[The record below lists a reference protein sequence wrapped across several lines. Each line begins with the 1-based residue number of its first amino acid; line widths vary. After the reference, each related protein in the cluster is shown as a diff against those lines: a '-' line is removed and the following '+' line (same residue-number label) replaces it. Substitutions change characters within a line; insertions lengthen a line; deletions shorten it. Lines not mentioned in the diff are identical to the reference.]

1 MDGIRSVTGSRRFA
15 RGTMDRAEIDAARPE
30 PLTPGKPMA
39 LARARMAQTGQWHD
53 RQSMGRRW
61 PIGCVAL
68 EITQRCNLDCT
79 LCYLSDHS
87 EAVKDIPLAEVLRR
101 IDAIRAHYGPRTEV
115 QVTGGDPTLRDRAE
129 LVRIIRHVR
138 RAGMQ
143 PNLFTN
149 GIRATRDLLTELA
162 AAGLADVAFHVDT
175 TQERKGY
182 PDEASLNAIRMEYL
196 DRARGLGL
204 RVVFNTT
211 VHDGNLA
218 QIPDVVRFLV
228 EHAAEVS
235 LASFQLQAATGRGVA
250 GGTEGLVSIP
260 GVAAQIQR
268 GASARINFDTPLA
281 GHGDCNRHALTL
293 VAGGAVL
300 DLYDDPKLLATVL
313 AETADLKLERM
324 TRLGATLAFLRR
336 VVTRPALARVLVPA
350 AWRKLRQFRGPIWA
364 ARGRVHRLA
373 FFLHNFMDA
382 ESLCRE
388 RIGACVFTVQTAEG
402 PISMCLHNAK
412 RDAFILK
419 PLEVAG
425 AGWWDPLTGQTNA
438 AGVMPAEPRLT
449 IKNARGR
456 RRLEIRHQAPE
467 TGARVQ

>member
-1 MDGIRSVTGSRRFA
+1 
-15 RGTMDRAEIDAARPE
+15 
-30 PLTPGKPMA
+30 MA
-39 LARARMAQTGQWHD
+39 LARERMAWTGQWHD

-61 PIGCVAL
+61 TIGCVAL

-87 EAVKDIPLAEVLRR
+87 EAVKDIPLAEVFRR

-129 LVRIIRHVR
+129 LVAIIGRVR
-138 RAGMQ
+138 EAGMQ

-175 TQERKGY
+175 TQQRKGY
-182 PDEASLNAIRMEYL
+182 PDEASLNAVRMEYL

-218 QIPDVVRFLV
+218 QIPDVVAFLV
-228 EHAAEVS
+228 DHAAEVS

-250 GGTEGLVSIP
+250 GGTDGLISIQ

-268 GASARINFDTPLA
+268 GAGARINFDTPVA

-293 VAGGAVL
+293 VADGAVL
-300 DLYDDPKLLATVL
+300 DLYDDPALLATVL
-313 AETADLKLERM
+313 AETSGLKLERM
-324 TRLGATLAFLRR
+324 TRLGATLAFLGR
-336 VVTRPALARVLVPA
+336 VVTRPRLARALVPA
-350 AWRKLRQFRGPIWA
+350 AFAKLREFARPIWA

-382 ESLCRE
+382 QSLCRE
-388 RIGACVFTVQTAEG
+388 RIGACVFMVQTAEG

-425 AGWWDPLTGQTNA
+425 AGWWHPLTGETRA
-438 AGVMPAEPRLT
+438 TGTIAAEPALT
-449 IKNARGR
+449 VKNARGR
-456 RRLEIRHQAPE
+456 RRIEIRH
-467 TGARVQ
+467 GAGA